1 MHNWVIVAPR
11 LGALGELRQLAHRGS
26 QGIVGNNTSIFVR
39 VTLRLMELSRDNSHI
54 VGRMVSF
61 AHAGQRTN
69 TQQAATTVIAIG
81 QQLDAVTRAA
91 RLLTPEQRDLYLRR
105 VAGALGRFT
114 NDDLTAAIENT
125 LVALAARACSLRLAA
140 SLPF

>member
-1 MHNWVIVAPR
+1 
-11 LGALGELRQLAHRGS
+11 
-26 QGIVGNNTSIFVR
+26 
-39 VTLRLMELSRDNSHI
+39 
-54 VGRMVSF
+54 MVSF

-105 VAGALGRFT
+105 VAAALGRFT